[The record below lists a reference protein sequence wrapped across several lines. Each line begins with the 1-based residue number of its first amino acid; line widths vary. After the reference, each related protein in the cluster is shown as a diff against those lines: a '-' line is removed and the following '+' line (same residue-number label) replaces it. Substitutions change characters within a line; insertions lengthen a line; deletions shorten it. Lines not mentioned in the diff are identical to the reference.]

1 MQKFHTLLTLM
12 MITATGLLAQSDTTQ
27 KASKPDTIKVGGI
40 TIISRTQD
48 TGLVVTNSYPGFR
61 DGSVVIKLG
70 KRSKNNRL
78 KTSWFNIDLGFGNYI
93 DNTNYGSADARD
105 FARAIRPGEAAYT
118 SSDLRLR
125 TGKST
130 NFNLWIVKQSYGLSK
145 DRKFQAKWGFIL
157 ESNNYR
163 FETNN
168 SFNADNRPFMFRDSV
183 GFSKNKLVA
192 NYATVPLM
200 LSFNSRPGRDR
211 GFVVSAGVSVGYL
224 YASRMKQISDER
236 GKRKTR
242 DNFDLE
248 PWKLQYIAELGLGA
262 VQLYGSVASRSMF
275 SRGLDLTPYAVGIRI
290 GEW

>member
-1 MQKFHTLLTLM
+1 MQKLHTLLSLLL
-12 MITATGLLAQSDTTQ
+12 IAATGLQAQSDTTQ
-27 KASKPDTIKVGGI
+27 KAAKPDTIKVGGI

-48 TGLVVTNSYPGFR
+48 TGLVVTNTDPDYR
-61 DGSVVIKLG
+61 DGSVVIRLG
-70 KRSKNNRL
+70 KRNKNHRL

-93 DNTNYGSADARD
+93 DNTNYGSAEARD
-105 FARAIRPGEAAYT
+105 YVRAIRPGEAAYT

-130 NFNLWIVKQSYGLSK
+130 NFNLWIVKQSYGLTP
-145 DRKFQAKWGFIL
+145 DRKFQAKWGLML

-168 SFNADNRPFMFRDSV
+168 SFNVENRPFMFRDSI

-192 NYATVPLM
+192 NYVTVPLM
-200 LSFNSRPGRDR
+200 FSFNSRPGRDR

-224 YASRMKQISDER
+224 YASRMKQVSDER